1 MNVGVVAW
9 ACVPHAVSDD
19 GPAEVIRGRSKE
31 ALDSGEVEVPEQ
43 VGVRGEIA
51 AEHLQNATYPLS
63 VLVANSDAAIVASVF
78 AIFSF
83 SGAMFNAQSFCCCGS
98 GRRGDTFAS

>member
-9 ACVPHAVSDD
+9 ACVSHTVSDD

-43 VGVRGEIA
+43 IGVRGKAA
-51 AEHLQNATYPLS
+51 AEHL
-63 VLVANSDAAIVASVF
+63 
-78 AIFSF
+78 
-83 SGAMFNAQSFCCCGS
+83 
-98 GRRGDTFAS
+98 